1 MVIKKIISALL
12 RAVIYPP
19 YRKHIFAQIKKNLH
33 QGSLFYWLRQRVKN
47 KDKLILIS
55 NFYPD
60 LPGQSQYTWLQQE
73 ARPLDRSRFQRNSVP
88 FGASISILRVKV
100 AVAVVVHVYY
110 EDTWD
115 EIAHALSALN
125 MPFDL
130 IITTTIEKEKIVSI
144 KVKEIYENA
153 EIYAFENKGRDIRP
167 FIAVL
172 PILIKREYEA
182 VLKLHSKKS
191 LHMGGGGLWRNT
203 LISELLPTSSELND
217 ILKSLNSYT
226 YLGLIAPKGSVL
238 SIDYDFES
246 NKSWIERLV
255 IESGESMQWLVQT
268 NARFAAGTMF
278 WFKPKSIQVLLE
290 CSSIQNDLFEHEEG
304 QLDGT
309 LAHAIERFIGIANL
323 ANGYHLVDTG
333 LIRILNYDSKSQNEQ

>member
-1 MVIKKIISALL
+1 MVIKKIFSAIL
-12 RAVIYPP
+12 RAAIYTP
-19 YRKHIFAQIKKNLH
+19 YRKHIFSQIKKNLN
-33 QGSLFYWLRQRVKN
+33 QGSLFYWLRQRVNN
-47 KDKLILIS
+47 KDKLILNP

-60 LPGQSQYTWLQQE
+60 IPGQSQYTWLQQE

-88 FGASISILRVKV
+88 FGASISILKVKV
-100 AVAVVVHVYY
+100 AVNVAVVVHVFY

-125 MPFDL
+125 VPFDL
-130 IITTTIEKEKIVSI
+130 IITTTIEKEKAVSI

-172 PILIKREYEA
+172 PILIRREYQA

-191 LHMGGGGLWRNT
+191 LHMGGGELWRNI
-203 LISELLPTSSELND
+203 LFSELLPKSSELND
-217 ILKSLNSYT
+217 IIKSLNSYT

-238 SIDYDFES
+238 SIDHDFGS
-246 NKSWIERLV
+246 NKLWIEKLV
-255 IESGESMQWLVQT
+255 IELGESIQWLVQT

-278 WFKPKSIQVLLE
+278 WFKPESIQVLLE
-290 CSSIQNDLFEHEEG
+290 CSSIQNDLFEQEEG

-333 LIRILNYDSKSQNEQ
+333 LIRCLNYDIKN